1 MPSWLAPGLVWCPVL
16 LFGLGF
22 VREILLEEYGEDGE
36 DGGCTMLSC
45 FLALLACFL
54 DLVREH
60 HRKSFEEVNI
70 YDYLFF
76 SFG

>member
-1 MPSWLAPGLVWCPVL
+1 MPCHLMLDLVWCLVL
-16 LFGLGF
+16 LCFFGF
-22 VREILLEEYGEDGE
+22 VREYEE

-45 FLALLACFL
+45 FFFFNLLACFL
-54 DLVREH
+54 GLVRELLEH

-70 YDYLFF
+70 YDCLFF

>member
-1 MPSWLAPGLVWCPVL
+1 MLCHLMLDLVWCLVL
-16 LFGLGF
+16 L
-22 VREILLEEYGEDGE
+22 EILLEEYGEDGE

-45 FLALLACFL
+45 FVALLACFI

>member
-1 MPSWLAPGLVWCPVL
+1 MLCHLMLDLVWCLVL
-16 LFGLGF
+16 G
-22 VREILLEEYGEDGE
+22 EILLEEYGEDGE

-45 FLALLACFL
+45 FVALLACFI

>member
-1 MPSWLAPGLVWCPVL
+1 MLCHLMLDLVWCLVL
-16 LFGLGF
+16 L
-22 VREILLEEYGEDGE
+22 EILLEEYGE

-45 FLALLACFL
+45 FVALLACFI